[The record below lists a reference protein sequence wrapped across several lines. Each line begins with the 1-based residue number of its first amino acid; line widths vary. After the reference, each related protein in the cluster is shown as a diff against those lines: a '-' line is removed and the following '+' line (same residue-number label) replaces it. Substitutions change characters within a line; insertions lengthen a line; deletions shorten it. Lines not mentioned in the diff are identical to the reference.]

1 MTRRTSFVA
10 AVVLVFAGW
19 GSSAICAPMP
29 QNQCSGDCSPCLG
42 ATDPF
47 CSTTTL
53 TDTNNTGHFCVLC
66 DKQTN
71 NCRDAK
77 SGETGKDDSCTV
89 VTYGITVVSC
99 TTSGNACVGTTVT
112 P

>member
-1 MTRRTSFVA
+1 MVTRLVA
-10 AVVLVFAGW
+10 AVSLTIAGW
-19 GSSAICAPMP
+19 GGSLLYALTP

-42 ATDPF
+42 PTDPF

-53 TDTNNTGHFCVLC
+53 TDENNTGHFCVLC

-89 VTYGITVVSC
+89 VTYGTRVVSC